1 MTFLSLNNA
10 ASALPS
16 YLLIMCGTDPGTSSY
31 SKSRNPPS
39 SSHHSPSIHLSS
51 SSSAATTT
59 RSRSHPSSTK
69 DSRVH
74 SRQHLSLTMQ
84 PAIESCISRRLA
96 TRNAALE
103 AYESCVTNAERNHT
117 RSLTH
122 FDLSSAEDSCFLRIS
137 SAMYEPAQESW
148 ISCTSR
154 VESNPLLS
162 VVPEDIFDKFQ
173 RSPPPYDEQLSMASN
188 YVTQQSVGQSALL
201 HHHPA
206 FRSLFHPNTASITIT
221 AFSSIKASITTTDT
235 DPLRLPAPQRLLPLL
250 RPLPPLQMSALLR
263 IPPLLTVSAR
273 LWIPVPSRLSLLLQL
288 PPLLRPPAPLR
299 FPPLFQLPI
308 LLQILRRAA
317 HGDPRLSTQGVTQSW
332 SLSPSSSPP
341 SSSVVISFLRR

>member
-137 SAMYEPAQESW
+137 SAIYEPAQESW

-154 VESNPLLS
+154 FESNPLLS

-188 YVTQQSVGQSALL
+188 YVTQQSVWQSALL
-201 HHHPA
+201 H
-206 FRSLFHPNTASITIT
+206 
-221 AFSSIKASITTTDT
+221 
-235 DPLRLPAPQRLLPLL
+235 
-250 RPLPPLQMSALLR
+250 QMSALLR

-299 FPPLFQLPI
+299 FSPLFQLPI

-317 HGDPRLSTQGVTQSW
+317 HGDPRLSTQGVIQSW

>member
-16 YLLIMCGTDPGTSSY
+16 YLLIMCDTDPGTSSY

-122 FDLSSAEDSCFLRIS
+122 FDLSSAEDSCFSRIS
-137 SAMYEPAQESW
+137 SAIYEPAQESW

-188 YVTQQSVGQSALL
+188 YVTQQSVWQSALL
-201 HHHPA
+201 H
-206 FRSLFHPNTASITIT
+206 
-221 AFSSIKASITTTDT
+221 
-235 DPLRLPAPQRLLPLL
+235 
-250 RPLPPLQMSALLR
+250 QMSALLR

-299 FPPLFQLPI
+299 FSPLFQLPI